1 MTTATPVRLPDR
13 TQRRASSADQHGP
26 RTSAGKLVLPYLFL
40 GALVVYFLIPIW
52 WLFVA
57 STKDV
62 QGLFG
67 GTNGALWFDKTFA
80 LLPNLKMLVT
90 YNDGIYLRWIG
101 NSLFYALTGGVG
113 ATLLSV
119 LAGYGLAKFTFAGRR
134 LLLALLL
141 GSVMV
146 PLTALVIPTF
156 VLFSNLNLTD
166 SIWAVILPS
175 LLNPFGVYLM
185 MVYVGDAVPDELLD
199 AARVD
204 GAGELKIF
212 AQVAF
217 PLMRPA
223 FITVLLLSV
232 VATWNNFFLPL
243 AMLANTRLFPITVGL
258 NLWVGQASSNNSG
271 GTSLWGLIIVGS
283 LVSVIPLVIA
293 FLSLQKYWQGG
304 LSLGALK

>member
-1 MTTATPVRLPDR
+1 MSTTSIEAPPSAVTVQQTDD
-13 TQRRASSADQHGP
+13 QRP
-26 RTSAGKLVLPYLFL
+26 RTASGRLILPYLFL
-40 GALVVYFLIPIW
+40 GALVIYFLIPIW

-62 QGLFG
+62 GGLFAG
-67 GTNGALWFDKTFA
+67 SNGALWFDDRFA
-80 LLPNLKMLVT
+80 LLPNLRELVT
-90 YNDGIYLRWIG
+90 YNDGIYLRWMG
-101 NSLFYALTGGVG
+101 NSLFYALTGGLG
-113 ATLLSV
+113 ATALAV
-119 LAGYGLAKFTFAGRR
+119 LAGYGFAKFRFGGRR
-134 LLLALLL
+134 VLLALLL

-156 VLFSNLNLTD
+156 ILFSNINLTD
-166 SIWAVILPS
+166 TVWAVILPS

-185 MVYVGDAVPDELLD
+185 QVYISDAVPDELLD

-204 GAGELKIF
+204 GAGELRIF
-212 AQVAF
+212 SGVAF

-223 FITVLLLSV
+223 VVTVLLLSV
-232 VATWNNFFLPL
+232 VGTWNNYFLPL
-243 AMLANTRLFPITVGL
+243 AMLANSKLFPITVGL
-258 NLWVGQASSNNSG
+258 GLWQGQASSNNSG